1 MTKIQKITSGSSAIT
16 ILFKFGVTLFNIK
29 NKSFSDIISGRLVT
43 ITDLIIARGI
53 VLVMQFFMREFEKL
67 LRIVTESSVAKV
79 TSPRALTFSWIHIVC
94 NFIIGSYVIP
104 ALYIN
109 SINYELIIPLMSLS
123 VILESIPDI
132 KILSCE
138 DVALSIKKKQ
148 PA

>member
-1 MTKIQKITSGSSAIT
+1 
-16 ILFKFGVTLFNIK
+16 
-29 NKSFSDIISGRLVT
+29 
-43 ITDLIIARGI
+43 
-53 VLVMQFFMREFEKL
+53 MREFEKL

-109 SINYELIIPLMSLS
+109 SLMSLS

-138 DVALSIKKKQ
+138 DVALII
-148 PA
+148 